1 MKARIYNGEW
11 AGNHSNNWINANQ
24 DKEIGG
30 QLVSEWTL
38 TEVLPT
44 EEEKVFIKLMFD
56 GSEYYEGAT
65 PEEIAEANKP
75 IVPQTARSMNF
86 RLVLIQNGITMQS
99 IYDLIA
105 SLPSPQN
112 ELGYQMFEY
121 ATHYDRNNAMI
132 NALAQMMGVSQE
144 QLDDFFIQSEK
155 LVI

>member
-1 MKARIYNGEW
+1 MKKYVLSEKNIYYYEDNSLVLVEFFNGEIRSGYLKDTSFVKPFW
-11 AGNHSNNWINANQ
+11 NGV
-24 DKEIGG
+24 EIIE
-30 QLVSEWTL
+30 S
-38 TEVLPT
+38 
-44 EEEKVFIKLMFD
+44 
-56 GSEYYEGAT
+56 AT

-132 NALAQMMGVSQE
+132 NALAQMMGISQE
-144 QLDDFFIQSEK
+144 QLDDFFIQSEN